1 MITKS
6 LYSDF
11 SQIANSTAKEIDI
24 FLLERIL
31 SLETL
36 SHNEGMKVEIV
47 GVDDTG
53 KKHDSLIE
61 SEVTDTGSSIKNEST
76 VSTGAIE
83 NSIPPIRR
91 NILRRGTS
99 SGALSTSGVVNTT
112 KISNLIQENEHLQE
126 VLEDFIKIN
135 TTFHSVEIISASG
148 QTIAY
153 MVENE

>member
-1 MITKS
+1 MTRS
-6 LYSDF
+6 LYNDF
-11 SQIANSTAKEIDI
+11 SQIANSTAKEIDV

-36 SHNEGMKVEIV
+36 SHNEGMKTEIA

-61 SEVTDTGSSIKNEST
+61 SGATNMGSSTKNEST
-76 VSTGAIE
+76 LGTGAIE
-83 NSIPPIRR
+83 NLNPPIRR
-91 NILRRGTS
+91 NISRRGTS
-99 SGALSTSGVVNTT
+99 SGALNVIKTPDVM
-112 KISNLIQENEHLQE
+112 QENEHLQE